1 MRNDLFWAIVLA
13 VFVAFVFVAGPLVN
27 PREVPVIWDGDRP
40 SCPVGYDL
48 SADEAEARAGLDSAH
63 CERSR

>member
-13 VFVAFVFVAGPLVN
+13 AFIAFVLVAGPLVN

-40 SCPVGYDL
+40 TCPAGYQPT
-48 SADEAEARAGLDSAH
+48 ADQDHADAPVCTRD
-63 CERSR
+63 